1 MLKQVLD
8 TLEILD
14 SPQASGQAVAQALTA
29 AAPEASAQGIV
40 AVSVQPVGTDKGST
54 DFVKVTIKGTDGKAA
69 GGSARTLGVIGRLG
83 GLGARPTRIGFTSD
97 GDGAASAIA
106 TAWKLV
112 RMAELGDRLPGDVI
126 VATHVCPDAPT
137 RPHKPVEFMD
147 SPVDMGI
154 MNRHEVDEAMDA
166 ILSIDTTKGNKLV
179 NVKGISIT
187 PAILDGYVMAV
198 PDDLLDVLEI
208 ATGRPA
214 VTFPITNQ
222 DITPYGNGVHHVNS
236 IVQPATAA
244 EVPVVGVAITTE
256 SLVPGSATGASH
268 EIDIA
273 DAVRFAIEVAKGF
286 GKGDVHFVKDDE
298 VAILQRLYGSLGHL
312 YKEA

>member
-14 SPQASGQAVAQALTA
+14 SPSASGQAVASAIESE
-29 AAPEASAQGIV
+29 APRASSAGIV
-40 AVSVQPVGTDKGST
+40 NVDVKPVSTDKGST
-54 DFVKVTIKGTDGKAA
+54 DFVKVTIKGSKGKST
-69 GGSARTLGVIGRLG
+69 GKNARTLGVIGRLG

-97 GDGAASAIA
+97 GDGAATAIA
-106 TAWKLV
+106 TALKLA
-112 RMAELGDRLPGDVI
+112 RMAELEDRLDGDVI

-137 RPHKPVEFMD
+137 IPHEPVEFMD

-154 MNRHEVDEAMDA
+154 MNRHEIDPDMDA

-198 PDDLLDVLEI
+198 PDDLIDVLEI
-208 ATGRPA
+208 STGRPA

-236 IVQPATAA
+236 ILQPATAA
-244 EVPVVGVAITTE
+244 AVPVVGVAITAE
-256 SLVPGSATGASH
+256 SVVPGSATGASH
-268 EIDIA
+268 EVDIA
-273 DAVRFAIEVAKGF
+273 DAARFSIETAKGF
-286 GKGDVHFVKDDE
+286 GRGDVQFVKEDE
-298 VAILQRLYGSLGHL
+298 VAILHRLYGSLAHL
-312 YKEA
+312 YEKG